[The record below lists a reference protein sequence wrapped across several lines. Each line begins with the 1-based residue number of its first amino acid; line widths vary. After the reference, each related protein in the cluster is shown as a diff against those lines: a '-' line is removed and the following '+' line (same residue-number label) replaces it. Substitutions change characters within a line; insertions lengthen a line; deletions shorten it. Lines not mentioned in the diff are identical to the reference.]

1 MFGGFVFLLYL
12 CNMNLTMTILTD
24 REWFLLMIGCVTYIA
39 LFVVTVQNSRR
50 KVIQLQERI
59 NKVRVMQEEQ
69 QAISRQS
76 IEANERRIAELES
89 LMQKLGDENSVLKLE
104 LEEKRARLDYDNRL
118 AVIENEKR
126 QQAETIIFGSDIYL
140 HMKKLADEGR
150 NMRDEDW
157 RELEQTVNSV
167 YSNFTERLYSLYRMS
182 PQDYHVSLLTKV
194 RMQPRDIAV
203 LTAHSK
209 ESVASTRSRLYTKVF
224 GEKGSSKDWDD
235 FVMSL

>member
-50 KVIQLQERI
+50 KVLQLQERI